1 MVLVSGLQVAETLVW
16 TLLINIAVHCSQRLT
31 EVGAKGRWDVRWAPV
46 VEVCRL
52 LVSGSRV

>member
-1 MVLVSGLQVAETLVW
+1 VAETLVW

-46 VEVCRL
+46 VEVCRTL
-52 LVSGSRV
+52 GFRVSGLGFMV